1 MTTLAACGSA
11 PKGQAGILSLAWT
24 VKHLPPTPAT
34 CAGVDHLDLLL
45 TPQNGFNAVEISPID
60 CALDRFRYDHL
71 PLGPASVQVTGYDA
85 GGVILLQGATQVDLT
100 SDAPAT
106 AAPLDLE

>member
-1 MTTLAACGSA
+1 MTSA
-11 PKGQAGILSLAWT
+11 LRFRNPPPRPPHDPSWMILD
-24 VKHLPPTPAT
+24 
-34 CAGVDHLDLLL
+34 GE
-45 TPQNGFNAVEISPID
+45 NGGWPVSDASSNVAVSPID